1 MLIKFIAMFVPLLF
15 SSLMHVG
22 SEIFDRARSCFVH
35 LETVILF
42 MLRVITRPR
51 FARSMAAYYRGSNYK
66 RGGK

>member
-1 MLIKFIAMFVPLLF
+1 
-15 SSLMHVG
+15 MHVG

-66 RGGK
+66 RGGSNKLFRGTAAINWQAVF